1 MPSSPILMTTDPFP
15 LPKDSPTAMRLQ
27 NSTVAHA
34 KGIIPTINTYTIVL
48 FDKAS
53 SGADASDRIIFDE
66 NQGMMEVA
74 VNDSVIVVR
83 RGLISSMDESID
95 IDVERRPLGMTDKF
109 FVTEP
114 IQGRE
119 LKLKHSQK
127 PIAKQSAKL
136 Q

>member
-1 MPSSPILMTTDPFP
+1 
-15 LPKDSPTAMRLQ
+15 MRLQ

-34 KGIIPTINTYTIVL
+34 KGIIPTINTYTVVL

-66 NQGMMEVA
+66 NQGSMEVA

-109 FVTEP
+109 CVTEP